1 VLARPT
7 DDPDFAPQRATA
19 ADVDAWIERASGL
32 LARAFDTIAA
42 RGSWDNETIEAEAKA
57 LLANREA
64 LNAALRQLGRQGEG
78 GLMTRIHGDFHLGQV
93 LVASADAYIID
104 FEGEPARPVEE
115 RRRKASPLRDVAGLL
130 RSIDYAAATTLDP
143 KNVLASR
150 LSPGR
155 RDRLMTRLREGAEK
169 SFLGAY
175 REAVTGLPSMGGP
188 SLLEFFLLEKA
199 AYEVGYEA
207 ANRPNWLVVPVSG
220 LARIAKRLLKTAR
233 SEV

>member
-1 VLARPT
+1 MAGNGRHARRAGAA
-7 DDPDFAPQRATA
+7 DRRSGLCAARATA
-19 ADVDAWIERASGL
+19 EDVDAWIERATGL

-64 LNAALRQLGRQGEG
+64 LNEALRQLGRQGEG

-143 KNVLASR
+143 KNVVASR

-155 RDRLMTRLREGAEK
+155 RERLMTRLREGAEK
-169 SFLGAY
+169 SFLESLSRG
-175 REAVTGLPSMGGP
+175 RERPAVHGRPVVARFLPAREGGLRSWLRGGQP
-188 SLLEFFLLEKA
+188 AE
-199 AYEVGYEA
+199 
-207 ANRPNWLVVPVSG
+207 
-220 LARIAKRLLKTAR
+220 LACSSR
-233 SEV
+233 